1 MTYFYKYEEFE
12 DDISSLEQQ
21 VSKFSPNTILAIAR
35 GGVTLGHFLSE
46 RLGIRNLYT
55 LNSIHYDDRSRLNNI
70 NISNIPLISDH
81 SRVLVVD
88 DIVDSGDTMSE
99 VMNILV
105 KKYPKSQFKCATLFY
120 KKDASYSP
128 DFKCK
133 EANMWIEFF
142 WSKNLI
148 KFS

>member
-1 MTYFYKYEEFE
+1 MTYYYKYEEFE
-12 DDISSLEQQ
+12 DDILSLKGQ
-21 VSKFSPNTILAIAR
+21 VAKFNPDTILAIAR

-46 RLGIRNLYT
+46 RLGLRNLYT
-55 LNSIHYDDRSRLNNI
+55 LNSIHYDDKSRLDTI
-70 NISNIPLISDH
+70 DIFNIPLISDN

-88 DIVDSGDTMSE
+88 DIVDSGDTMIE
-99 VMNILV
+99 VMEILRE
-105 KKYPKSQFKCATLFY
+105 KYPKSQFRSATIFY
-120 KKDASYSP
+120 KEDASYRP
-128 DFKCK
+128 DFKCR